1 MTRAAPAGTSV
12 AVDILPPPRRFR
24 TTLRVVALSLVVLVA
39 AAGWWTSA
47 PFRGSATSQTAAVGI
62 HKVQGATWRPET
74 GQPLFV
80 AVLGSDIRNGA
91 PGGGGGRCD
100 AVHILS
106 INPQAKAGT
115 ILDIA
120 RDTWVGSK
128 INDRCL
134 GGPDGMVN
142 ALKSL
147 TGIPIQYYAMTE
159 FSHFMKFIDE
169 VGGLEVNV
177 PYAMNDAASGAR
189 FSAGPRRMAGGEVLA
204 FSRNRKDAP
213 KGDFSRT
220 FNQGEVMLA
229 GHRKFRADTADPG
242 RIIDYMRAAQRHVK
256 VSVPMGDAI
265 KLALLARD
273 IDPANIRNV
282 QVPGRTGSVGA
293 ASVVFLEPGDTFQ
306 RVKDDGIY

>member
-1 MTRAAPAGTSV
+1 MTGATPA
-12 AVDILPPPRRFR
+12 AVDILPPPRRVG
-24 TTLRVVALSLVVLVA
+24 TALRVLGILLVVLVT
-39 AAGWWTSA
+39 AAGWWMSA
-47 PFRGSATSQTAAVGI
+47 PFRGSARSQTAAVGI

-74 GQPLFV
+74 GQTLFV
-80 AVLGSDIRNGA
+80 AVLGSDIRNGP

-100 AVHILS
+100 AIHVLA

-147 TGIPIQYYAMTE
+147 TGIPIQYYVTTE
-159 FSHFMKFIDE
+159 FSHFMKLIDE
-169 VGGLEVNV
+169 LGGLDINV
-177 PYAMNDAASGAR
+177 PYAMHDPVGSGAN
-189 FSAGPRRMAGGEVLA
+189 FGAGPRHMLGGDVLA
-204 FSRNRKDAP
+204 FSRNRHDTP
-213 KGDFSRT
+213 KGDFSRS

-229 GHRKFRADTADPG
+229 GHRKFRAETADPG
-242 RIIDYMRAAQRHVK
+242 RILDYLRAAQRNVRF
-256 VSVPMGDAI
+256 SIPMGDAI

-273 IDPANIRNV
+273 IDPANIRNI